1 MPGIRTTQSSS
12 KVPSTP
18 TDKKENF
25 HFITLLNRNAQLEH
39 GSEKRRDGNHE
50 A

>member
-12 KVPSTP
+12 KVLSTGRQ
-18 TDKKENF
+18 KENF